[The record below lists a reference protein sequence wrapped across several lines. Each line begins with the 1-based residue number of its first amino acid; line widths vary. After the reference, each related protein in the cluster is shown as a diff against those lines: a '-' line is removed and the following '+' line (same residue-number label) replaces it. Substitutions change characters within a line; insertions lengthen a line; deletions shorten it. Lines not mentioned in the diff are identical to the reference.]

1 MKTGD
6 VVRDSRGRSYQ
17 VGQLLGRGL
26 WGKSY
31 VVREESTSDE
41 FVLKSALT
49 REDFP
54 ADTSAPEE
62 VLAACRDALLEQGR
76 LLEDARWP
84 FLPRLHAR
92 FTTADGTP
100 VLLLPKYTTTLEK
113 RLADGCPLS
122 EVLESLTRVGG
133 LLRLLA
139 DGPGYH
145 GNLRPSNI
153 LLNDRGD
160 IFLADLATRSSQAHV
175 GRLHTLSLDSHG
187 YLPPEIAT
195 NLGDASYSPVADT
208 YAMGMILYRAIMT
221 PPGTSHAT
229 RNLQVDLPALG
240 LDKATLLNL
249 KDRVQ
254 EHLREQ
260 DSNARFHSRVA
271 ERAAA
276 VLNRAI
282 SLETSPSPPFRF
294 NRMED
299 FIPRI
304 DEVGSLV
311 RPGIQSVGK
320 VLLDRPPAIDTFE
333 TGEPVLFSVAVAA
346 SAGVEDHEEISC
358 GIALFDEESGE
369 RLRTAECSY
378 SADRH
383 PSGRF
388 RFAFVLPDLAPGRY
402 RTKVAFAIRDSGH
415 PPVTNE
421 TDFSVRAAP
430 GYVPEQREPGPQAL
444 PFQRAADVP
453 VDLEDLL
460 PSEAV
465 ESPPV
470 DADADTMPDADL
482 PTPKPL
488 APGAAGRGPASLAEP
503 VFSPASLAMP
513 AQEAPP
519 AEVTTPVYGEET
531 ETEEAPDSPDPLA
544 GQSWT
549 ELPLPGPLGD
559 APAPR
564 PEFEDENDDIQ
575 LSKLEQWVELMKDDP
590 YVAFMGAGILLVV
603 LLIVALFVL
612 HG

>member
-54 ADTSAPEE
+54 ADTSAPDE
-62 VLAACRDALLEQGR
+62 VLTACRDALLEQGR

-113 RLADGCPLS
+113 RLADGCDLS
-122 EVLESLTRVGG
+122 EVLETLTRVGG

-175 GRLHTLSLDSHG
+175 GRLHTLSLDSNG

-195 NLGDASYSPVADT
+195 NLGDASYSSVADT

-229 RNLQVDLPALG
+229 RNLQVDLPAGG

-299 FIPRI
+299 FIPRV

-320 VLLDRPPAIDTFE
+320 VLLDRPPASDTFE

-369 RLRTAECSY
+369 RLRSAECSY

-388 RFAFVLPDLAPGRY
+388 RFAFVLPDLLPGGLLGAGCRRLCPRTTRTRTPGPALRTRRRCPRVPGGYASLRGSGGHFGGRGCRHAARRRSPHAQALGTRRGGSRACLPCGAGVCAPLTVDACPGSPSR
-402 RTKVAFAIRDSGH
+402 RGHHPGLRRGDRDRRSSRFTGS
-415 PPVTNE
+415 PGGTVL
-421 TDFSVRAAP
+421 DGIAAP
-430 GYVPEQREPGPQAL
+430 G
-444 PFQRAADVP
+444 
-453 VDLEDLL
+453 
-460 PSEAV
+460 
-465 ESPPV
+465 PPRRC
-470 DADADTMPDADL
+470 T
-482 PTPKPL
+482 
-488 APGAAGRGPASLAEP
+488 R
-503 VFSPASLAMP
+503 
-513 AQEAPP
+513 PP
-519 AEVTTPVYGEET
+519 ARTGRRRRRP
-531 ETEEAPDSPDPLA
+531 PPLQV
-544 GQSWT
+544 GT
-549 ELPLPGPLGD
+549 
-559 APAPR
+559 
-564 PEFEDENDDIQ
+564 
-575 LSKLEQWVELMKDDP
+575 
-590 YVAFMGAGILLVV
+590 MGGAHEG
-603 LLIVALFVL
+603 
-612 HG
+612 